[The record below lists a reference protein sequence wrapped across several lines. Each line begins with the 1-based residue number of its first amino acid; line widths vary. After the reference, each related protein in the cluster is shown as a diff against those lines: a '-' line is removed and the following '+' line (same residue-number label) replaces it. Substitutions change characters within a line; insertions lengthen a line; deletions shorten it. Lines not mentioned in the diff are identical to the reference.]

1 MIRHR
6 SDLASLAVALAAA
19 ALPMVHVAAGWRSPW
34 LVAAGVPLAYL
45 ALVANH
51 NHQHLAVFRPA
62 WANRIYELVLT
73 LGGGLPGSILIPLHN
88 RNHHRER
95 NGPGDFMPT
104 TLVARWPRPLRLP
117 AYPVAAALAWAPRR
131 RAELARCRREQP
143 AIWWRI
149 TAQRVLLAAA
159 MVAGLVWRPLDT
171 LLAAALPWTL
181 AQFWVMNAIWLQHAD
196 CDPADDAAHTRDF
209 TGRWLNRLTFN
220 GGYHLEHHDHPGVHW
235 SRLPGLH
242 AERRARIPP
251 AQLEPSFPRVVLR
264 ALMTGSPRRRA

>member
-6 SDLASLAVALAAA
+6 SDLISVAVALAAA
-19 ALPMVHVAAGWRSPW
+19 ALPVAHAASGWRSLW
-34 LVAAGVPLAYL
+34 LVALGVPLAYL

-62 WANRIYELVLT
+62 WANRLYELVLT

-104 TLVARWPRPLRLP
+104 ALVDRWPGPLRLL
-117 AYPVAAALAWAPRR
+117 AYPLAAAIAWAPHR
-131 RAELARCRREQP
+131 RAVLARCRREHP
-143 AIWWRI
+143 GIWRRI
-149 TAQRVLLAAA
+149 AAQRAMLAAA
-159 MVAGLVWRPLDT
+159 MIAGLAWWPLDT
-171 LLAAALPWTL
+171 LLVALLPWIL
-181 AQFWVMNAIWLQHAD
+181 AQFWVMNAIWLQHAG
-196 CDPADDAAHTRDF
+196 CDPAAEDGHTRDF

-235 SRLPGLH
+235 SHLPALH
-242 AERRARIPP
+242 AARRGEIP
-251 AQLEPSFPRVVLR
+251 ADQLEPSFPRAVLR
-264 ALMTGSPRRRA
+264 ALATGSPARRG